1 MAAPGSP
8 VPADRSGEVFIIR
21 RTRAQRRASV
31 LGWALF
37 ATPLLALVPLLP
49 ADDRAIVVM
58 VVIVSGLLLAGF
70 DAIVRRHES
79 IEVHVDGLASRGRL
93 VPWWSIDDLRERR
106 VLGVRTVE
114 LVVAGSPL
122 RLALPRSGPFVRN
135 PGFDADLALLRT
147 ALDAARVSDPIGPP
161 PVGGRDDD
169 VAASEARRVTP

>member
-21 RTRAQRRASV
+21 RTRAQRRAGV
-31 LGWALF
+31 MGWALF
-37 ATPLLALVPLLP
+37 ATPMLALVPLLP
-49 ADDRAIVVM
+49 ADDRAIVLL
-58 VVIVSGLLLAGF
+58 VVVVSGLLLAGF
-70 DAIVRRHES
+70 DAVVRRHET
-79 IEVHVDGLASRGRL
+79 IEVHVEGLASRGRL

-114 LVVAGSPL
+114 LVVAGAPL

-147 ALDAARVSDPIGPP
+147 ALDAARVSDPIVLPP
-161 PVGGRDDD
+161 SVGTRNDDA
-169 VAASEARRVTP
+169 AASEARR